1 MAQSTDT
8 QPTEHLRRVLVA
20 RFSAFGDVA
29 MTIPVL
35 YSVCRCHPQV
45 QFTMVTRPAMTS
57 MFVNAPENL
66 TVVGVDLKTE
76 YKGVRG
82 IRRLCSMLVRNYNP
96 DVFVDLH
103 NVLRTRAMALFLR
116 LNGIPCKRIYK
127 ARANRRAL
135 TRTRNKVML
144 PLTSQRARYREVFFK
159 AGLPMVEKFQ
169 GLFGASHKAPSSG
182 FVAITGQRL
191 DNQRWVGIAP
201 FAAHAGKIYPPEK
214 MKRVV
219 ELITAPGGVH
229 VFLFGGGEHEK
240 SILDSWQKEL
250 PSVTSLA
257 GMKLGFANE
266 LALMN
271 HLDLMISMD
280 SANMHLAA
288 IAGTPTLSVWGAT
301 HPYCG
306 FKAWRSTDADMI
318 QLPVECRPCSVFG
331 DKTCNRGD
339 YLCLNAIAPELI
351 ASKALERLGL
361 GKPQSPA

>member
-1 MAQSTDT
+1 MAQSADT
-8 QPTEHLRRVLVA
+8 QRGKQCRRVLVA

-45 QFTMVTRPAMTS
+45 EFTMVTRPAMVS
-57 MFVNAPENL
+57 MFVGAPANL
-66 TVVGVDLKTE
+66 TVTGVDLKKE
-76 YKGVRG
+76 YAGVGG
-82 IRRLCSMLVRNYNP
+82 IRRLCSMLVAKYRP

-103 NVLRTRAMALFLR
+103 NVLRSKLMAFFLR
-116 LNGIPCKRIYK
+116 LRGIPCSRIYK

-135 TRTRNKVML
+135 TRARNKVML
-144 PLTSQRARYREVFFK
+144 PLTSQRARYREAFFK
-159 AGLPMVEKFQ
+159 AGLPVVEKFD
-169 GLFGASHKAPSSG
+169 GLFG
-182 FVAITGQRL
+182 GQRRAPREGFAAVTGERL
-191 DNQRWVGIAP
+191 PDQRWVGIAP

-214 MKRVV
+214 MRRVV
-219 ELITAPGGVH
+219 ELITARGGLR

-240 SILDSWQKEL
+240 SILEGWQNEL
-250 PSVTSLA
+250 PAVTSLA

-306 FKAWRSTDADMI
+306 FKPWRHAEADMI

-331 DKTCNRGD
+331 DKPCIRGD

-351 ASKALERLGL
+351 ASKALAKIGL
-361 GKPQSPA
+361 EKA